1 MIDTAAF
8 YNYLVSQ
15 KLDSFYGVPD
25 SLLKELCAYI
35 TSKSSSDK
43 HIITANEGN
52 AIAIAA
58 GKYLATGNPAVVYMQ
73 NSGLGNTV
81 NPLLSL
87 ADEDVYKIPMLLLI
101 GWRGEPGVHDE
112 PQHVKQGKITL
123 ELLQTMGIKTILLS
137 DDYQKD
143 IDEAVKYMKNESR
156 VVALVVRKN
165 MFSKF
170 SLAAAKDESDIT
182 REDALKELIHQIS
195 EDSIIV
201 STTGKT
207 SREVFEIREQNKD
220 SHERDFLTV
229 GSMGHT
235 SSIALGISLSIAK
248 KVYCIDGDGSL
259 IMHLGGL
266 GIAAQNAKSNFKY
279 IVINNGAHESV
290 GGQPTIAFNI
300 KISEILRNLGFK
312 DVFEVSN
319 IEGIKKAF
327 TLFDKSDLAA
337 LIINTKQGSRDNLG
351 RPTST
356 PEENKKALMKFIMEN
371 KE

>member
-1 MIDTAAF
+1 MIDTVEF
-8 YNYLVSQ
+8 YNYLVEK

-25 SLLKELCAYI
+25 SLLKELCACI
-35 TSKSSSDK
+35 TSKSSVDK

-87 ADEDVYKIPMLLLI
+87 VDEEVYRIPMLLLI

-112 PQHVKQGKITL
+112 PQHVKQGKVTL
-123 ELLQTMGIKTILLS
+123 ELLNTMGIRTLILE
-137 DDYQKD
+137 DDYKQQ
-143 IDEAVKYMKNESR
+143 IDEAYDYMLKESR
-156 VVALVVRKN
+156 VVALIVRKN

-170 SLAAAKDESDIT
+170 KLESKVTPYQLT
-182 REDALKELIHQIS
+182 REEALKELLSLIDN
-195 EDSIIV
+195 DSVIV

-207 SREVFEIREQNKD
+207 SREVFEIRERLGD
-220 SHERDFLTV
+220 SHDRDFLTV

-235 SSIALGISLSIAK
+235 SSIALGISLSTSK
-248 KVYCIDGDGSL
+248 KVYCIDGDGAL

-266 GIAAQNAKSNFKY
+266 GIVTQNAKPNLKY

-300 KISEILRNLGFK
+300 NLKDVLLSLGFK
-312 DVFEVSN
+312 KVFVAENKEDIKNQFESFNNSN
-319 IEGIKKAF
+319 
-327 TLFDKSDLAA
+327 LSA
-337 LIINTKQGSRDNLG
+337 LIINTKQGSRDDLG

-356 PEENKKALMKFIMEN
+356 PEENKKQLMKFMIG
-371 KE
+371 K